1 METDPTPNTSQ
12 YDWQKVVAQLTEY
25 GCSDVSTKLKW
36 SSDENITIPGLFYEI
51 YMGKL
56 TGHDGSVA
64 VKYSTSQGIG
74 PLINEVRM
82 VSRLNRPNVIPFL
95 GFVLTE
101 PREVEGRDGVKKLL
115 DIGVVSP
122 WVDFSLHRFM
132 RTKENMNRC
141 HFAIQVAEA
150 VIYLHNAGVIHGD
163 LRSRSIMV
171 SNKGMI
177 QITGFGSSVLE
188 QDTPDRERSFQF
200 APRWAAPER
209 FYKES
214 AWPTKKSDIWSLG
227 MVILELL
234 TNDVPYQGMS
244 DLRAIA
250 FIGDGRGPDQPSSL
264 ISIKPGF
271 NRIIWGLLLSCW
283 QRNPDDRPGPNVVR
297 DILSIVDREGT
308 TLETTL
314 GEVNKPAHTVIEHTL
329 PLPTVI
335 ERLAE
340 HGCLDVTR
348 QLTKLHSH
356 SKWSGSMSDV
366 YQAQLRDGTPVA
378 VKCLRELKNSEN
390 QPDKVLKH
398 TAQEL
403 YTWSISA
410 HPNVLELIGL
420 AVVQDRLT
428 MVSPWVKYGSLRD
441 YIKAKPTADRHNLCI
456 QVADGL
462 AYMHSL
468 GIAHGDIKGDNV
480 VVSEGGTAKITDFG
494 CATMKREFPVA
505 FTVTDRIHIS
515 FRWAAPELFQDDGA
529 ADFET
534 DVYALGM
541 TILEALTGNVP
552 HKDRAEMAVIRAVAV
567 QKLQPFRPLEE
578 IPQNTKGDELWG
590 LLERC
595 WSYEPKGRPKASD
608 VRDSMELR
616 EAIYELTKCR
626 CPGLTEKITFL
637 GEVDDIAVIGG
648 FYDIF
653 KASLVGYEGMVAVKY
668 SGNTTLEDIFNELR
682 IVSKLEHTNIL
693 PCLGYIVT
701 QLRGPSFY
709 DAMSTDKRVIGI
721 VYPWVDLNLRDYLKL
736 RPNANRAYLCNQII
750 EGLLYLHDTG
760 VIHGDLRSRAVMIS
774 KQGTVQIT
782 GFGGSVRRDDPPGY
796 GNGFQMA
803 GRWAAPERMLSIGA
817 EPTIKSDIWSLG
829 METFTGDVPY
839 PKLPEFKALVAVA
852 DGKIPTRPDEFI
864 NLKTGYDEIL
874 WALLLVCFQLFP
886 GNRPS
891 LMSVRDIADEIE
903 HIIIKR
909 TMTLPTIIERLVD
922 QGCLD
927 VTKQLIYMDEGQKYS
942 GALSDVYQARL
953 FSGKLVAVK
962 CLRALTNS
970 ESKPEKVFKRTAREL
985 YAWSVSAHPN
995 VLELVGLAVF
1005 RDKLAMVAPWMPYG
1019 SLLAYISANLGCDR
1033 CNLCTQVAEGLVYIH
1048 GLGIAHGDIKGVG

>member
-12 YDWQKVVAQLTEY
+12 FDWQKIVAQLTEY

-36 SSDENITIPGLFYEI
+36 SSDGNITIPGLFYEI

-150 VIYLHNAGVIHGD
+150 VIYLHDAGVIHGD

-171 SNKGMI
+171 SNKGVI

-227 MVILELL
+227 MVILVINIPFQSEVKANNNEIGTTYQRRPVSRDVRLACYRVHRGLSDIWSLGMVILELL

-250 FIGDGRGPDQPSSL
+250 FIGDGRSPDQPSSLISIKPGFNRIIWGLLLSCWQRNPDDRPGPNVVRDIVL

-420 AVVQDRLT
+420 AVVQDRLA

-541 TILEALTGNVP
+541 
-552 HKDRAEMAVIRAVAV
+552 
-567 QKLQPFRPLEE
+567 
-578 IPQNTKGDELWG
+578 
-590 LLERC
+590 
-595 WSYEPKGRPKASD
+595 
-608 VRDSMELR
+608 
-616 EAIYELTKCR
+616 
-626 CPGLTEKITFL
+626 
-637 GEVDDIAVIGG
+637 
-648 FYDIF
+648 
-653 KASLVGYEGMVAVKY
+653 VKQY
-668 SGNTTLEDIFNELR
+668 
-682 IVSKLEHTNIL
+682 
-693 PCLGYIVT
+693 
-701 QLRGPSFY
+701 
-709 DAMSTDKRVIGI
+709 
-721 VYPWVDLNLRDYLKL
+721 W
-736 RPNANRAYLCNQII
+736 
-750 EGLLYLHDTG
+750 
-760 VIHGDLRSRAVMIS
+760 
-774 KQGTVQIT
+774 
-782 GFGGSVRRDDPPGY
+782 
-796 GNGFQMA
+796 
-803 GRWAAPERMLSIGA
+803 
-817 EPTIKSDIWSLG
+817 
-829 METFTGDVPY
+829 
-839 PKLPEFKALVAVA
+839 
-852 DGKIPTRPDEFI
+852 
-864 NLKTGYDEIL
+864 
-874 WALLLVCFQLFP
+874 
-886 GNRPS
+886 
-891 LMSVRDIADEIE
+891 
-903 HIIIKR
+903 
-909 TMTLPTIIERLVD
+909 
-922 QGCLD
+922 
-927 VTKQLIYMDEGQKYS
+927 
-942 GALSDVYQARL
+942 
-953 FSGKLVAVK
+953 
-962 CLRALTNS
+962 
-970 ESKPEKVFKRTAREL
+970 
-985 YAWSVSAHPN
+985 
-995 VLELVGLAVF
+995 
-1005 RDKLAMVAPWMPYG
+1005 
-1019 SLLAYISANLGCDR
+1019 
-1033 CNLCTQVAEGLVYIH
+1033 
-1048 GLGIAHGDIKGVG
+1048 